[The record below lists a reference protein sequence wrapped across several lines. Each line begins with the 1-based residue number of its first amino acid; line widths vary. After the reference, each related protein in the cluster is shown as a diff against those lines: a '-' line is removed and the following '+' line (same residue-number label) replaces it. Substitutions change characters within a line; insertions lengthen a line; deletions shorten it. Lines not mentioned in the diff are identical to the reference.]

1 MIHVTSPTPFT
12 TAQRVS
18 ARKPGGLPQLFLERP
33 RGGSWGRSGRCSI
46 SRVQR
51 RTAIPAHAYQLR
63 ATRAGP
69 RRFEPGYW
77 MALPTDEKTLL
88 ALEPINRIVP
98 TTITRITA
106 SITAYSATSCPCS
119 SCQILLNHFAIAA
132 LLGNY
137 GSALLR
143 FL

>member
-33 RGGSWGRSGRCSI
+33 RGG
-46 SRVQR
+46 
-51 RTAIPAHAYQLR
+51 
-63 ATRAGP
+63 P

-77 MALPTDEKTLL
+77 IALPTDEKTLL

-106 SITAYSATSCPCS
+106 SITAYSAISCPS
-119 SCQILLNHFAIAA
+119 SSHHRRYRIFFTLNPSPT
-132 LLGNY
+132 N
-137 GSALLR
+137 R
-143 FL
+143 